1 MGDEFDF
8 QAADAGA
15 SATYPMQCSALR
27 KNGFVMIKG
36 RPCKIV
42 EMSTS
47 KTGKHG
53 HAKVHLVALDI
64 FTNKKY
70 EDICPSTHNMDVP
83 NITRRDFQLLDVSD
97 DDYLSLMDDQGN
109 TRDDLKVPDGD
120 LGEEIRNSLNDGKD
134 ILCTVLSAI
143 GEEAVIA
150 TKVNTAIDK

>member
-1 MGDEFDF
+1 MADPDLDF
-8 QAADAGA
+8 ASGDAGA

-27 KNGFVMIKG
+27 KNGFVVLKG

-53 HAKVHLVALDI
+53 HAKVHLVGIDI

-83 NITRRDFQLLDVSD
+83 NITRNDYQLVDISEGF
-97 DDYLSLMDDQGN
+97 LSLMMDNGDV
-109 TRDDLKVPDGD
+109 REDLRVPDGD
-120 LGEEIRNSLNDGKD
+120 LGKEIENKFAAGEEMLV
-134 ILCTVLSAI
+134 TVLSAM
-143 GEEAVIA
+143 GEESAVA
-150 TKVNTAIDK
+150 LKPMTK